1 MAQVKFKINRRTLTA
16 CLAGEIDHHSSQQ
29 LRELI
34 DAEVLSQTPEKLV
47 LDFRGVTFMDSSGV
61 GLILGRH
68 TRMKV
73 LGGRLPIQNP
83 PMQIVRIL
91 RLAQISVENTGE
103 EVLV

>member
-61 GLILGRH
+61 G
-68 TRMKV
+68 
-73 LGGRLPIQNP
+73 RLTIQNP